1 MISGISMIQTAF
13 QEAALPV
20 PVFFILHGEF
30 KVVFKNNIFKTES
43 VNDKTNLNDNGLWG
57 I

>member
-20 PVFFILHGEF
+20 PVFF
-30 KVVFKNNIFKTES
+30 KVVFENNIFKTE
-43 VNDKTNLNDNGLWG
+43 VFRKWRGHF
-57 I
+57 